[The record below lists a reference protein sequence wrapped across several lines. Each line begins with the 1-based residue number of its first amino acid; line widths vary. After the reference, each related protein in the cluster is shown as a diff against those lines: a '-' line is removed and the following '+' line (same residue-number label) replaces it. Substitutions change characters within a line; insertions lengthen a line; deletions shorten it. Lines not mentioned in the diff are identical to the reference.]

1 MGPCLEL
8 KWATGLLKRRRGE
21 ERRGWGGEREGIV
34 FDGSEEVE
42 DDYT

>member
-21 ERRGWGGEREGIV
+21 DRGGGEREGIV
-34 FDGSEEVE
+34 FDGSEVVE

>member
-21 ERRGWGGEREGIV
+21 DRGGGREREGIV
-34 FDGSEEVE
+34 FDGSEVVE

>member
-21 ERRGWGGEREGIV
+21 DRGGEREREGIV
-34 FDGSEEVE
+34 FDGSEVVE

>member
-21 ERRGWGGEREGIV
+21 DRGGREREGIV
-34 FDGSEEVE
+34 FDGSEVVE